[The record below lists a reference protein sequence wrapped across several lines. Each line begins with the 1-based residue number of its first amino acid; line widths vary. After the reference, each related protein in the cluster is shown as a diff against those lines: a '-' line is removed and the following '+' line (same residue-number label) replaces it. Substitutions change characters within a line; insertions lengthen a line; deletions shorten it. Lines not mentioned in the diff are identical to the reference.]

1 MPFICI
7 GGQKQLTIGGAAY
20 IFRYQVKLLCKTK
33 VISYEFPLNERVRTM
48 LRLEDLFLRIG
59 RFIESDESP
68 DHHAALGVLFEILEV
83 ACRADLKADLL
94 LELERQKKALDA
106 LHDNPEILE
115 EALDS
120 LLEDIKKACTD
131 LKQMSGR
138 IGQHLRDDEWLM
150 AIKQRT
156 GIPGG
161 VCEFD
166 LPSYHYWQHQS
177 TEHRRQSLN
186 AWLAPMLPLREGI
199 SILLKLLRE
208 SGKIHHFT
216 AFHGS
221 FQQMQGGRAAQL
233 LRITLKTEQPC
244 IPEISA
250 NKYALNIRFV
260 EAKYT
265 AKSTLFDQDVAF
277 DLTFCSLQ

>member
-1 MPFICI
+1 
-7 GGQKQLTIGGAAY
+7 
-20 IFRYQVKLLCKTK
+20 

-83 ACRADLKADLL
+83 ACRADLKSDLL
-94 LELERQKKALDA
+94 LELDRQKKALNS
-106 LHDNPEILE
+106 LHNNPEILE
-115 EALDS
+115 DALDS
-120 LLEDIKKACTD
+120 VLGDIEHACTG
-131 LKQMSGR
+131 LQKMSGK

-156 GIPGG
+156 CIPGG

-166 LPSYHYWQHQS
+166 LPSYHYWQHQNA
-177 TEHRRQSLN
+177 EHRRNSLDT
-186 AWLAPMLPLREGI
+186 WLGPLLPLRDGI
-199 SILLKLLRE
+199 TILLKLLRE
-208 SGKIHHFT
+208 SGKVHHFT

-221 FQQMQGGRAAQL
+221 FQQMQGGRVAQM
-233 LRITLKTEQPC
+233 LRISLNTELPC

-265 AKSTLFDQDVAF
+265 AKTTLYDQDVAF
-277 DLTFCSLQ
+277 DLIFCSLQ

>member
-1 MPFICI
+1 MI
-7 GGQKQLTIGGAAY
+7 
-20 IFRYQVKLLCKTK
+20 

-48 LRLEDLFLRIG
+48 LRLDDLFFRIS

-83 ACRADLKADLL
+83 ASRADLKSDLL
-94 LELERQKKALDA
+94 QELERQKKALNA
-106 LHDNPEILE
+106 LHNNPEIME
-115 EALDS
+115 DALDAVLGEIEGAGS
-120 LLEDIKKACTD
+120 RLLGMTGK
-131 LKQMSGR
+131 
-138 IGQHLRDDEWLM
+138 IGQHLREDEWLM
-150 AIKQRT
+150 AIKQRAC
-156 GIPGG
+156 IPGG

-177 TEHRRQSLN
+177 ADHRRKYLT
-186 AWLAPMLPLREGI
+186 AWLAPMLPLRDAI
-199 SILLKLLRE
+199 TILLKLLRE
-208 SGKIHHFT
+208 NCKVHHFT

-221 FQQMQGGRAAQL
+221 FQQMQGGRVAQL
-233 LRITLKTEQPC
+233 LRISLNAELPC

-260 EAKYT
+260 AANYT
-265 AKSTLFDQDVAF
+265 AKTTLYDHDVAF